1 MQLMSDKFQ
10 CTKMLVTLSMLPLKL
25 ILVNIIL
32 DKNVKNMSLGG
43 GAEDTQPVNILGTQ
57 KSTNQNSQN
66 NT

>member
-32 DKNVKNMSLGG
+32 DKNVKNMSLGR